1 MIHALMLSLA
11 QLGDPRIRRTVLW
24 VGLIT
29 LAISAIM
36 IIGASAALASLEF
49 AGFSSVRW
57 IVALLGGV
65 AAAFVAWMLFPVI
78 AAELVF
84 VFLDSIADAVEKR
97 HYPGLSPVRPAS
109 FWQYTRAGIRLAL
122 VMACFNLLILPISFI
137 PVVQV
142 IYPVLYFA
150 VNGTLLGRE
159 YMEVVGPRRIT
170 FAATRKLRR
179 QHRMKLFVSGV
190 IIALLFVVPVFNL
203 IAPVVA
209 TAFMVHV
216 YHGLHGLKPARHS
229 KSAPSRQGHP

>member
-49 AGFSSVRW
+49 AGFGPVRW

-97 HYPGLSPVRPAS
+97 HYPGLDPVRPAS

-122 VMACFNLLILPISFI
+122 VMGLFNILLLPLSFI
-137 PVVQV
+137 PGVQV

-159 YMEVVGPRRIT
+159 YMEVVAPRRIT

-179 QHRMKLFVSGV
+179 QHRVKLFVSGV

-216 YHGLHGLKPARHS
+216 YHGLHGLKPAHHS